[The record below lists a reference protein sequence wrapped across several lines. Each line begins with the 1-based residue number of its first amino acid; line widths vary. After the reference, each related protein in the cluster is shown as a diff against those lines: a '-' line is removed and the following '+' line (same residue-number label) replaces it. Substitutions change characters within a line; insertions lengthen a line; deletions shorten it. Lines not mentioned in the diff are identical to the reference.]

1 MVLTWVSAN
10 GNMIGACGTASP
22 VCYGGHLCV
31 LQWAVQA
38 RLSATAMF
46 SAMCTA
52 HSDGSRPPLGPQ
64 GAGVEGQGAVM
75 RAQVAE
81 LSRDNGILKRAV
93 AIQNARLQVNPPNP
107 RPLQTLQ
114 GQDARRL
121 GRCLSS
127 MPARPRCSIILCTTM
142 VAGEKLLQRSRCRR
156 FWQCTGLDMHCIG
169 VARTDC

>member
-1 MVLTWVSAN
+1 MVQRPLSVTADT
-10 GNMIGACGTASP
+10 CG
-22 VCYGGHLCV
+22 V

-107 RPLQTLQ
+107 KASANPAGAGCQAPRPLLV
-114 GQDARRL
+114 
-121 GRCLSS
+121 
-127 MPARPRCSIILCTTM
+127 PACRPGP
-142 VAGEKLLQRSRCRR
+142 A
-156 FWQCTGLDMHCIG
+156 
-169 VARTDC
+169 AP